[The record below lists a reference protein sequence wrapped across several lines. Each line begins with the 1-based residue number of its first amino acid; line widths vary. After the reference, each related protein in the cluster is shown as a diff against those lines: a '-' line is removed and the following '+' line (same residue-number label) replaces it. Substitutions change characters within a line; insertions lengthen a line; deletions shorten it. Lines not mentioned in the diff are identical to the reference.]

1 MSHTASSILYIG
13 RFAPSPSGPLHFG
26 SLVTALA
33 SYLDAKHHHGQWL
46 VRIEDIDPPREI
58 SGAKEMILS
67 SLLAHG
73 LQWDGGTMHQSE
85 RSHTYRHHLRQLT
98 PYTYPCF
105 CNRQRIKHLQGVYD
119 GYCLPTKN
127 AFNNEGSEH
136 SQTPRS
142 STRLR
147 IDSLCA
153 QQQQHCENFQDLFQ
167 GQQKQP
173 LATESG
179 DFIVHRKDGLFAYQ
193 LAVVADDIAQGIT
206 HVIRGSDLLSSTAR
220 QRYLWKLM
228 TDKQLIDKPLSDD
241 NSIKETRK
249 SIKATK
255 MALPTYGHLPVATT
269 GDGQK
274 LSKQNQATALD
285 DAHAFNNICRALA
298 FLSHPAPT
306 DLVASND
313 IPALLYWAIS
323 RWDRTAV
330 PRTHAIA
337 VTE

>member
-1 MSHTASSILYIG
+1 MSHTASSHHYIG

-73 LQWDGGTMHQSE
+73 LQWDGDIMCQSE
-85 RSHTYRHHLRQLT
+85 RSHIYRHYLRELT

-105 CNRQRIKHLQGVYD
+105 CNRQRLNHLQGVYD
-119 GYCLPTKN
+119 GYCFTTKN
-127 AFNNEGSEH
+127 ALNNEQSEH
-136 SQTPRS
+136 SQPLKS

-167 GQQKQP
+167 GQQVQS
-173 LATESG
+173 LVTESG

-220 QRYLWKLM
+220 QRYLWQLM
-228 TDKQLIDKPLSDD
+228 TDKQFSDD
-241 NSIKETRK
+241 NSTKKTGRPKKEKR
-249 SIKATK
+249 

-285 DAHAFNNICRALA
+285 DAYAFNNICRALT
-298 FLSHPAPT
+298 FLSHPVPT
-306 DLVASND
+306 GLVASND
-313 IPALLYWAIS
+313 IPTLLYWAIS
-323 RWDRTAV
+323 CWDRTAV